1 MAVARGNVGSFLEA
15 ARDLGPLIRKT
26 AGEGDLNRELPKE
39 VAEAITDGGF
49 FRMLVPRSLGGYE
62 MEYPDYLN
70 VVQAFAEADGSTGWC
85 VNQNSVLPLQSV
97 KIPEA
102 TAREIWSDERAVLA
116 NGPPMSTEATP
127 VEGGYRLSGS
137 WRFSSG
143 CHHANWMIA
152 LVPKNKIGARMGS
165 RSGDD
170 LLLVMRKEKVKLV
183 DVWDVNGLRGTGS
196 FNFEIDNLFV
206 PESYTFDWG
215 APPWDDG
222 PLYAMPMTLIFC
234 SGFGC
239 VALGVAR
246 AALDAAIELGRTK
259 KPEREGALLR
269 EKATFQRALGQA
281 EATWRSARA
290 FLFEAAEGA
299 WESVCKSGA
308 LTLEERIKIRLA
320 STHAIRTGA
329 QVADM
334 AYNLCGSD
342 AIFEHNPI
350 QRRFQDAHV
359 ITQQIQG
366 RMEHYEKAGQFFLG
380 MEPKGEF

>member
-1 MAVARGNVGSFLEA
+1 MAVARGKVGSFLEA

-26 AGEGDLNRELPKE
+26 AGEGDLNRELSKE

-62 MEYPDYLN
+62 MEYPDYLK

-85 VNQNSVLPLQSV
+85 VNQNCVLPLQSV
-97 KIPEA
+97 KLPES

-116 NGPPMSTEATP
+116 NGPPIQTEVTS

-143 CHHANWMIA
+143 CHHANWMVA
-152 LVPKNKIGARMGS
+152 LVPKNKIGARMRS
-165 RSGDD
+165 RSEDD
-170 LLLVMRKEKVKLV
+170 LLLVVRKEDVKLL

-222 PLYAMPMTLIFC
+222 PLYGMPMTLIFS

-246 AALDAAIELGRTK
+246 AGLDAAIKLGIGKRA
-259 KPEREGALLR
+259 EREGSLLR
-269 EKATFQRALGQA
+269 DKATFQRAIGQA

-299 WESVCKSGA
+299 WESVYKSGA

>member
-1 MAVARGNVGSFLEA
+1 MV
-15 ARDLGPLIRKT
+15 
-26 AGEGDLNRELPKE
+26 
-39 VAEAITDGGF
+39 
-49 FRMLVPRSLGGYE
+49 
-62 MEYPDYLN
+62 
-70 VVQAFAEADGSTGWC
+70 
-85 VNQNSVLPLQSV
+85 
-97 KIPEA
+97 
-102 TAREIWSDERAVLA
+102 
-116 NGPPMSTEATP
+116 
-127 VEGGYRLSGS
+127 
-137 WRFSSG
+137 
-143 CHHANWMIA
+143 A
-152 LVPKNKIGARMGS
+152 LVPKNKIGARMRS
-165 RSGDD
+165 RSEDD
-170 LLLVMRKEKVKLV
+170 LLLVVRKEDVKLV

-196 FNFEIDNLFV
+196 FNFEIDDLFV

-222 PLYAMPMTLIFC
+222 PLYAMPMTLIFS

-246 AALDAAIELGRTK
+246 AGLDAAIELGIGKRA
-259 KPEREGALLR
+259 EREGSLLR
-269 EKATFQRALGQA
+269 EKATFQRTIGQA

-290 FLFEAAEGA
+290 FLFESAERA

-308 LTLEERIKIRLA
+308 LTLEERIKVRLA

-329 QVADM
+329 EVADM

>member
-1 MAVARGNVGSFLEA
+1 MAVARGKVGSFLEA

-26 AGEGDLNRELPKE
+26 AGEGDLNRELSKE

-127 VEGGYRLSGS
+127 VEGGYRLTGS

-170 LLLVMRKEKVKLV
+170 LLLVMRKEEVKLV
-183 DVWDVNGLRGTGS
+183 DVVGRERAPGHGKLQLR
-196 FNFEIDNLFV
+196 D
-206 PESYTFDWG
+206 
-215 APPWDDG
+215 
-222 PLYAMPMTLIFC
+222 
-234 SGFGC
+234 
-239 VALGVAR
+239 R
-246 AALDAAIELGRTK
+246 
-259 KPEREGALLR
+259 
-269 EKATFQRALGQA
+269 
-281 EATWRSARA
+281 
-290 FLFEAAEGA
+290 
-299 WESVCKSGA
+299 
-308 LTLEERIKIRLA
+308 
-320 STHAIRTGA
+320 
-329 QVADM
+329 
-334 AYNLCGSD
+334 
-342 AIFEHNPI
+342 
-350 QRRFQDAHV
+350 
-359 ITQQIQG
+359 
-366 RMEHYEKAGQFFLG
+366 
-380 MEPKGEF
+380 